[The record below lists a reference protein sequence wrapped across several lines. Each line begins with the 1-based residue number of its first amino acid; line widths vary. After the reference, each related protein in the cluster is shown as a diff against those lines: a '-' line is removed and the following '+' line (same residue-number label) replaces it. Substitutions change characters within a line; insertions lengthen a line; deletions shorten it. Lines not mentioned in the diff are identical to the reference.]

1 MFCNLLVSEC
11 MKVQLQRIKVVC
23 NQRVSFCRRVL
34 LKRRRSDHHLYTS
47 CCSWRVATCCVLML
61 QLDTVVCPSQCT
73 PQCPKEA
80 WCTCPASDSSAS
92 HCSMRHAITSHYSCE
107 LFGFYRTSTST
118 PATATRSLD
127 VSAASNVGPLSIRSF
142 DNRSTP
148 TKFRV
153 KTASFRLSA
162 EIRHRRCRLISQVLD
177 HSTRTVQHI
186 QQFIAGQKYR
196 PTG

>member
-118 PATATRSLD
+118 PATATRSQRWDNIYNYTANSTKRGKPRPHFFIDIRQMAPL
-127 VSAASNVGPLSIRSF
+127 VLRGCYGPVIRGPIF
-142 DNRSTP
+142 
-148 TKFRV
+148 
-153 KTASFRLSA
+153 KTSYGDLRKILETS
-162 EIRHRRCRLISQVLD
+162 
-177 HSTRTVQHI
+177 
-186 QQFIAGQKYR
+186 
-196 PTG
+196 